1 MPKAYLG
8 AIQISIMEFIAQKVP
23 VFGVILVRIQFECEN
38 NSEYGLFSSS
48 AYCENSFKKISII
61 DVWQFSEFVS
71 KWVMGLLVNLWNYFE
86 ENQ

>member
-23 VFGVILVRIQFECEN
+23 VFGVILVRIQLECEN

-61 DVWQFSEFVS
+61 DVWQCSEFVS